1 MSTSSGIEGSCHSG
15 ALLLSSFFVPGT
27 ILGPGIVEMNKAG
40 TVHPLSD
47 LGFADGRCFCVN
59 LEKRANLS
67 EPVYLTFKPKGWSR
81 L

>member
-1 MSTSSGIEGSCHSG
+1 
-15 ALLLSSFFVPGT
+15 
-27 ILGPGIVEMNKAG
+27 MNKAG

-59 LEKRANLS
+59 LEKWANLS